1 MNPPCVGYLEKD
13 GRWNHIANIT
23 WQESDGSMQADAT
36 GGGLNVSSGHE
47 FKPLKRA
54 PRKMEQLGI
63 EWRPRTSQGVR
74 QWTVDASGNTPSTLP
89 VGADARIKYKSK
101 DSFGAVLIA
110 QKPITLTSYNDE
122 TLFQLWLSANKA
134 LLSSSHGPQLRRHG
148 LRIITRTYTSPS
160 CSINAWED
168 KDKEANMSVKAKAN
182 MMGELGGE
190 LDWTDKLTDK
200 DWSHY
205 SGKDKGDTVVV
216 FFDGIEVPAWEW
228 WLEGLRTSMGKRGPV
243 KERSASSSANTQSVG
258 RPDNMIRAHSYSA
271 ADSPVD
277 ERALLTEDLWG
288 SDTPL
293 RMHSPLSGRS
303 PSRGRQVKSEKAESP
318 RSISTPTRL
327 SKYLAYDEN
336 PALPVQRAKAVPVP
350 NQRLSMMSTATSNSS
365 ASTRAQSLRVNG
377 YETSPPAAMHR
388 GELQRKTGSPSL
400 RVPT

>member
-1 MNPPCVGYLEKD
+1 
-13 GRWNHIANIT
+13 
-23 WQESDGSMQADAT
+23 
-36 GGGLNVSSGHE
+36 
-47 FKPLKRA
+47 
-54 PRKMEQLGI
+54 
-63 EWRPRTSQGVR
+63 
-74 QWTVDASGNTPSTLP
+74 
-89 VGADARIKYKSK
+89 
-101 DSFGAVLIA
+101 
-110 QKPITLTSYNDE
+110 
-122 TLFQLWLSANKA
+122 
-134 LLSSSHGPQLRRHG
+134 
-148 LRIITRTYTSPS
+148 
-160 CSINAWED
+160 
-168 KDKEANMSVKAKAN
+168 MSVKAKAN
-182 MMGELGGE
+182 MMGELGGD

-243 KERSASSSANTQSVG
+243 KERIASNSANTQSVG
-258 RPDNMIRAHSYSA
+258 RPGNMIRAHSYSA

-303 PSRGRQVKSEKAESP
+303 PSRGRQVKSERAESP

>member
-1 MNPPCVGYLEKD
+1 M
-13 GRWNHIANIT
+13 
-23 WQESDGSMQADAT
+23 S
-36 GGGLNVSSGHE
+36 GL
-47 FKPLKRA
+47 
-54 PRKMEQLGI
+54 
-63 EWRPRTSQGVR
+63 
-74 QWTVDASGNTPSTLP
+74 TPSPRSSTIP
-89 VGADARIKYKSK
+89 VGADAHIKYKSK

-122 TLFQLWLSANKA
+122 TLFQSWLGTNKA
-134 LLSSSHGPQLRRHG
+134 LLSALHGPQLRRYG
-148 LRIITRTYTSPS
+148 LRIITRTYTAPG

-228 WLEGLRTSMGKRGPV
+228 WVEGLRTSIGKRGPA
-243 KERSASSSANTQSVG
+243 KERSASSSSDTQSVKH
-258 RPDNMIRAHSYSA
+258 PYTTSRAHSHTA
-271 ADSPVD
+271 ADQSVD

-293 RMHSPLSGRS
+293 RIHSPLGGRS
-303 PSRGRQVKSEKAESP
+303 PSRGRQAHSEKASSP
-318 RSISTPTRL
+318 RSVSTPTRR
-327 SKYLAYDEN
+327 SKYLAYDAKPPL
-336 PALPVQRAKAVPVP
+336 PAQRSKASPVP
-350 NQRLSMMSTATSNSS
+350 EQRLSTMSTATSNSS
-365 ASTRAQSLRVNG
+365 ASTGAQNLRANG
-377 YETSPPAAMHR
+377 YDTSPPAATHR
-388 GELQRKTGSPSL
+388 GGLQRKTGSPSL